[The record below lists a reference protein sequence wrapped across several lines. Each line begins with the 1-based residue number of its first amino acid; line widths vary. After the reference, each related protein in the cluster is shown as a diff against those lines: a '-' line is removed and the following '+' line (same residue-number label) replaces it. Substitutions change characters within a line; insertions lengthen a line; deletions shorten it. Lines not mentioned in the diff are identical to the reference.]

1 MDQKQHKRLFASA
14 CLGMLL
20 FGITLT
26 TLGSILPEIILRF
39 DISKTDAGSLF
50 SVMNFGILIGSL
62 VFGPIVDRFGYK
74 ILLVTCSALLFI
86 GMEGVAFSSS
96 FELFTIFVLVFG
108 FSGGIMNGAT
118 NALVSDISEEG
129 RGAGLALLGVFFGI
143 GAFGVPLIL
152 GSLLNLFTYTQ
163 IISALGSIVVIAFF
177 LFLWLKFPPPK
188 QPLSFPVSEAF
199 SLVKHPTLIFLAFI
213 LFFQSGVEIMTG
225 GWTATYFYEELDVEA
240 STAVILLS
248 FFWIGIMLTRLVLSK
263 LLLTRSPARIL
274 KISLGTAFAG
284 ALILLFTNHIIP
296 ATIAVFILGV
306 GFGSVY
312 PIILGYIG
320 DLYTK
325 MSGTAFSVAIT
336 IAMIGGMLLPYL
348 AGIIGDAYG
357 LKTAFLIV
365 PAALAIILTLL
376 MIVLKRFLKYHD
388 QIINP

>member
-1 MDQKQHKRLFASA
+1 MDQKQFKLLFASA

-50 SVMNFGILIGSL
+50 SVMNFGILLGSL

-74 ILLVTCSALLFI
+74 ILLVACSALLFI
-86 GMEGVAFSSS
+86 GMEGVAFSST
-96 FELFTIFVLVFG
+96 FELFTLFVFAFG

-118 NALVSDISEEG
+118 NSLVSDISEEG
-129 RGAGLALLGVFFGI
+129 RGAGLSFLGVFFGI
-143 GAFGVPLIL
+143 GAFGVPLVL

-163 IISALGSIVVIAFF
+163 ILSVLGSIVVIAFF
-177 LFLWLKFPPPK
+177 VFLRLKFPPPK
-188 QPLSFPVSEAF
+188 QPHSFPVKDAV
-199 SLVKHPTLIFLAFI
+199 SLVKHPTLLLLAFI
-213 LFFQSGVEIMTG
+213 LFFQSGTEIMTG

-248 FFWIGIMLTRLVLSK
+248 FFWIGLMLTRLVLSK
-263 LLLTRSPARIL
+263 LLLTRSSSRIL
-274 KISLGTAFAG
+274 FISIGTSFTG
-284 ALILLFTNHIIP
+284 AAILLFTNHIIP

-320 DLYTK
+320 DLYSK
-325 MSGTAFSVAIT
+325 MSGTAFGVAIT
-336 IAMIGGMLLPYL
+336 ISMIGGMLLPYL
-348 AGIIGDAYG
+348 AGIIGDSYG
-357 LKTAFLIV
+357 LKTSFFII
-365 PAALAIILTLL
+365 PAALAIILTLF
-376 MIVLKRFLKYHD
+376 MMVFKRFSKYHD
-388 QIINP
+388 QVINL

>member
-1 MDQKQHKRLFASA
+1 MDKKKQKLLFASA

-26 TLGSILPEIILRF
+26 MLGSILPEIILRF

-74 ILLVTCSALLFI
+74 TLLVACSALLFL
-86 GMEGVAFSSS
+86 GMEGVAFSFS
-96 FELFTIFVLVFG
+96 FELLTFFVFLFG
-108 FSGGIMNGAT
+108 FSGGVMNGAT
-118 NALVSDISEEG
+118 NALVSDISENG

-163 IISALGSIVVIAFF
+163 IVAVFGSIVILGFF
-177 LFLWLKFPPPK
+177 LFLWLQFPPPK
-188 QPLSFPVSEAF
+188 QPHSFPINEGV
-199 SLVKHPTLIFLAFI
+199 SLVKHPTLILLAFI
-213 LFFQSGVEIMTG
+213 LFFQSGTEIMTG
-225 GWTATYFYEELDVEA
+225 GWTATYFYEELNVES

-248 FFWIGIMLTRLVLSK
+248 FFWIGLMVTRLVLSK
-263 LLLTRSPARIL
+263 LLLTRSSVHIL
-274 KISLGTAFAG
+274 VISIGTAFAG
-284 ALILLFTNHIIP
+284 SLILLFTNHIIP
-296 ATIAVFILGV
+296 ATVAIFILGA

-320 DLYTK
+320 DLYSK
-325 MSGTAFSVAIT
+325 MSGTAFSVAMT

-348 AGIIGDAYG
+348 AGIIGDSYG
-357 LKTAFLIV
+357 LKTSFLIV
-365 PAALAIILTLL
+365 PAALAVIFVLY
-376 MIVLKRFLKYHD
+376 MIVLKRFSKNHD
-388 QIINP
+388 YVINL

>member
-1 MDQKQHKRLFASA
+1 MNKKQHKLLFASA

-50 SVMNFGILIGSL
+50 SIMNFGILMGSL

-74 ILLVTCSALLFI
+74 ILLIACSALLFL
-86 GMEGVAFSSS
+86 GMEGVAFSPS
-96 FELFTIFVLVFG
+96 FELLTLFVLVFG

-163 IISALGSIVVIAFF
+163 VIAGLGLIIVIAFV
-177 LFLWLKFPPPK
+177 LFVWLKFPPPK
-188 QPLSFPVSEAF
+188 QPHSFPINEAF
-199 SLVKHPTLIFLAFI
+199 SLVKHPTLILLAFI

-225 GWTATYFYEELDVEA
+225 GWTATYFYEELNVES

-248 FFWIGIMLTRLVLSK
+248 FFWIGLMVTRLVLSK
-263 LLLTRSPARIL
+263 LLLSRSSAKIL
-274 KISLGTAFAG
+274 MISLGTSLVG
-284 ALILLFTNHIIP
+284 ALLLLLTHHIIL

-320 DLYTK
+320 DLYSK
-325 MSGTAFSVAIT
+325 MSGTAFSVAMT

-357 LKTAFLIV
+357 LKTSFLIV
-365 PAALAIILTLL
+365 PVALIIIFSFFS
-376 MIVLKRFLKYHD
+376 IVLKRFSKYHD